1 MNNLLEY
8 SFEEIEIGL
17 SHNFEIIITKKL
29 IEDFAKISGDF
40 NPLHMDEQ
48 YAKKSKFGRR
58 ICHGML
64 LSSFFSK
71 LIGMYLPGKN
81 ALYFSQNLNF
91 MEPCFMD
98 DKIFVGGEVI
108 DKSESTRMIKIKT
121 TIKNEEE
128 KLLIEGIAQVLVRWM
143 FKQIGIGIDIADVE
157 KFEKIKFEEKPGFY
171 KKIFSNNEITYCLK
185 YKNPYERFAGKFA
198 IKEATIKAIK
208 EKISLIDIETIHI
221 NSKPNIK
228 IQKIKKQ
235 YEFQISV
242 SHDKKI
248 AVAVVISFENE
259 NN

>member
-1 MNNLLEY
+1 MNKLSEY
-8 SFEEIEIGL
+8 SFDEIEIGL
-17 SHNFEIIITKKL
+17 NHNFEIIITKKL

-98 DKIFVGGEVI
+98 DKIFVRGEVI

-128 KLLIEGIAQVLVRWM
+128 KLLIEGIAQVLVR
-143 FKQIGIGIDIADVE
+143 
-157 KFEKIKFEEKPGFY
+157 
-171 KKIFSNNEITYCLK
+171 
-185 YKNPYERFAGKFA
+185 
-198 IKEATIKAIK
+198 
-208 EKISLIDIETIHI
+208 
-221 NSKPNIK
+221 
-228 IQKIKKQ
+228 
-235 YEFQISV
+235 
-242 SHDKKI
+242 
-248 AVAVVISFENE
+248 
-259 NN
+259 